1 MGRMLSRLISL
12 GTQTRRLAFGNPLK
26 GLSRRWK
33 TRDSR
38 SIIEPLE
45 PRLLL
50 SGNTLLPSPDVPKA
64 IPDQQ
69 TIVSTLTVSGQAS
82 PLLDVEVKV
91 NSTHTWDADLDV
103 YLISPSGTRVELFT
117 DVGSSGDNFTDTILD
132 DQAGVGIASGAAPF
146 SGTYR
151 PEGALSALVGQNP
164 NGIWQLEITDDAG
177 GDVGTLNSWA
187 IRITTAAPQPQSVPY
202 QQVFAAGK
210 PGAAEGWEYYSSNE
224 GRIEVVAGRLRMDDM
239 LANTTSSLNEAI
251 LHVNLTGKT
260 NVQLVL
266 DHWSLTDENTPLA
279 TSFTGH
285 YNGDGIALS
294 VDGVHWVKV
303 TDLTGSF
310 TGQSFALDSVLQQAQ
325 VAAGSTNLSN
335 VRIKF
340 QQFDDY
346 PSPDDGREFDNI
358 QILTA

>member
-1 MGRMLSRLISL
+1 
-12 GTQTRRLAFGNPLK
+12 
-26 GLSRRWK
+26 
-33 TRDSR
+33 
-38 SIIEPLE
+38 
-45 PRLLL
+45 LL
-50 SGNTLLPSPDVPKA
+50 SGDPLLPSPDVPKA

-82 PLLDVEVKV
+82 PLLDVEVEV
-91 NSTHTWDADLDV
+91 NITHTWDADLDV

-117 DVGSSGDNFTDTILD
+117 DAGSSGDNFTDTIFD

-164 NGIWQLEITDDAG
+164 NGLWQLEITDDAG
-177 GDVGTLNSWA
+177 GDIGTLNGWA
-187 IRITTAAPQPQSVPY
+187 LRLTTAAAQPQSVPY

-210 PGAAEGWEYYSSNE
+210 PGMAEGWEYYSSVE
-224 GRIEVVAGRLRMDDM
+224 GRIEVVAGRLRLDDT
-239 LANTTSSLNEAI
+239 LANTTASLNEAI

-266 DHWSLTDENTPLA
+266 DQWSLTDENTPLA

-325 VAAGSTNLSN
+325 VAAGSTDLSN
-335 VRIKF
+335 VRIKL

-358 QILTA
+358 QIFTA